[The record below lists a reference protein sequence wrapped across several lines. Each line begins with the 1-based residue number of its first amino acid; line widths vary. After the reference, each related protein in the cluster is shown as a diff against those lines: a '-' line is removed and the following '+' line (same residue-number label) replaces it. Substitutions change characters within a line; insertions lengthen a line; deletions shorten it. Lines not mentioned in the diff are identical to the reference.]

1 MRFLLSRNDRES
13 DLSFLKT
20 NRSNLATMGAS
31 ILFINAFNPFRVF
44 NSERVAFKKDTADS
58 GTTSDETTES
68 SAPKKENSNRIWG
81 LFFCGRF
88 LNLLFSNF
96 VPLHF
101 RN

>member
-1 MRFLLSRNDRES
+1 ME
-13 DLSFLKT
+13 
-20 NRSNLATMGAS
+20 AS
-31 ILFINAFNPFRVF
+31 ILFVNAFNPVRVL
-44 NSERVAFKKDTADS
+44 NSDRVAFKKDTANS
-58 GTTSDETTES
+58 GTTRDERTENP
-68 SAPKKENSNRIWG
+68 APKKGNIYRIWA